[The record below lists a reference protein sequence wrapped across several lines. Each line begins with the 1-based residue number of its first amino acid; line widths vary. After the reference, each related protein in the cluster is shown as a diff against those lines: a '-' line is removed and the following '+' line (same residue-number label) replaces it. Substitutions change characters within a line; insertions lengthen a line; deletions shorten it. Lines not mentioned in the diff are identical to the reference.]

1 MPAAPQYYQPHL
13 KETGVSLLLAI
24 RLLKQ
29 GNPQNENIP
38 RNFILKGEGSWHGA
52 RQRRNLFPRKRVHA
66 LLISGPAEV
75 GIWDKEWLMI
85 RRTTLL
91 PGLYLNLILLSGCQ
105 RMNLRQSVI
114 EPLQLSLI
122 PISFTVTCLCSGQTG
137 QVLCTHWL
145 YILPGLGSLA
155 QAHFPE
161 KEPSLPQSGVGG
173 PTWSLNHVHQSSVD
187 KKQWEINHSNRF
199 WSHYL
204 LGQWPCLHHQ
214 TSPFLLL

>member
-1 MPAAPQYYQPHL
+1 MTENYFKTSWLPAAPQYYQPHL

-29 GNPQNENIP
+29 ENPQNENIP
-38 RNFILKGEGSWHGA
+38 RNFILRGEGSGHGA

-75 GIWDKEWLMI
+75 GIWDEEWLMI

-122 PISFTVTCLCSGQTG
+122 PISFTVTCLWSGQTG
-137 QVLCTHWL
+137 QILCTHWL
-145 YILPGLGSLA
+145 YILPRSWQPSPSTLPWERAIAASERSWRA
-155 QAHFPE
+155 NV
-161 KEPSLPQSGVGG
+161 EP
-173 PTWSLNHVHQSSVD
+173 
-187 KKQWEINHSNRF
+187 K
-199 WSHYL
+199 
-204 LGQWPCLHHQ
+204 PC
-214 TSPFLLL
+214 TSILRG